1 MRADG
6 WQEEN
11 GAQRTDTPYHPNGFI
26 VQLRVHSGR
35 PKFFMSPL
43 DFVVLIGSM
52 VGIAVYGIWRTRGH
66 RDLSA
71 YLKGD
76 QNIGWATIGI
86 SVMATQASAITFI
99 STPGQG
105 YRDGLGFV
113 QNYFGMPLAL
123 ILIAA
128 VFLPMY
134 RRLNVYTA
142 YEFLGRRFDAK
153 TRLLG
158 AALFL
163 LQRGLAAGI
172 TIYAPAI
179 ILSTMLGWRLDLT
192 IILSGL
198 LVVIYTVIGGSE
210 AVSLTQ
216 KYQLAVIFAGM
227 VTAFIVLLVKLP
239 ANLTDALT
247 VAGGFKKLE
256 AVDFSFD
263 VKQRYTFW
271 SGLFGGLFLS
281 LSYFGTDQSQ
291 VQRYI
296 SGASLRESRLG
307 LMFNAV
313 LKIPM
318 QFFILLLG
326 VMVFVFYQ
334 FEQPPVF
341 FNEAAWKYAV
351 KHESGAQLHSLEQ
364 KFNAI
369 HVEKEQLIHNWLD
382 ARHAGNRE
390 AEAQARQQAL
400 AADDRSEAVR
410 AEAKTALAAADPG
423 VKSNDADYVFITFI
437 LDYLPHG
444 VIGLLVAAFF
454 AAALSSKAAEL
465 NALGSTTTIDFYRHV
480 FKREASDAHYVAAS
494 KWFTL
499 LWGLVAIGFALFANL
514 AENLIQAVNIVGSV
528 FYGVVL
534 ALFLVAFFIRRVG
547 GTAIFWAA
555 LAAQALVFI
564 LYFSLSISYLWYNFI
579 GCAACVLF
587 SLILQAV
594 LGPNTGPA
602 AAELK
607 S

>member
-1 MRADG
+1 
-6 WQEEN
+6 
-11 GAQRTDTPYHPNGFI
+11 
-26 VQLRVHSGR
+26 
-35 PKFFMSPL
+35 MSPL
-43 DFVVLIGSM
+43 DYLVLLGSM
-52 VGIAVYGIWRTRGH
+52 VGIAAYGIWRTRGH
-66 RDLSA
+66 HNLST

-76 QNIGWATIGI
+76 QTTGWATIGL

-105 YRDGLGFV
+105 YASGLDFI

-158 AALFL
+158 AGLFL

-179 ILSTMLGWRLDLT
+179 ILSTVLGWRLDLT
-192 IILSGL
+192 IVLSGV
-198 LVVIYTVIGGSE
+198 LVILYTVTGGSD
-210 AVSLTQ
+210 AVTHTQ

-227 VTAFIVLLVKLP
+227 LTALIVLLCRLP
-239 ANLTDALT
+239 AALSFPDALT
-247 VAGGFKKLE
+247 VAGGFKKLN
-256 AVDFSFD
+256 AVDFSLD

-271 SGLFGGLFLS
+271 SGLMGGLFLS

-313 LKIPM
+313 FKIPM
-318 QFFILLLG
+318 QFLILLLG
-326 VMVFVFYQ
+326 VLVFVFYQ
-334 FEQPPVF
+334 FERPPVF
-341 FNEAAWKYAV
+341 FNEIAWKAAV
-351 KHESGAQLHSLEQ
+351 QHDPDGKLRSIEQQFAVVHAQKQRLIQTWL
-364 KFNAI
+364 NA
-369 HVEKEQLIHNWLD
+369 K
-382 ARHAGNRE
+382 HAGDAQ
-390 AEAQARQQAL
+390 AEARARSEAL
-400 AADDRSEAVR
+400 AALDRSESLI
-410 AEAKTALAAADPG
+410 AEAKKALTTADPG
-423 VKSNDADYVFITFI
+423 AKSNDSDYVFITFV
-437 LDYLPHG
+437 LDHLPHG

-465 NALGSTTTIDFYRHV
+465 NALGSTTTVDFYRHLL
-480 FKREASDAHYVAAS
+480 KREASDAHYVAAS

-499 LWGLVAIGFALFANL
+499 LWGLVALAFALFANL
-514 AENLIQAVNIVGSV
+514 VENLIQAVNIVGSV

-534 ALFLVAFFIRRVG
+534 ALFLMAFFVKRVG
-547 GTAIFWAA
+547 GTAVFWAA
-555 LAAQALVFI
+555 LIAQTLVFI
-564 LYFSLSISYLWYNFI
+564 LYSSLNISYLWYNFI
-579 GCAACVLF
+579 GCAACMLF
-587 SLILQAV
+587 SLLLQTV
-594 LGPNTGPA
+594 IGPKTGPA
-602 AAELK
+602 QALPA

>member
-1 MRADG
+1 
-6 WQEEN
+6 
-11 GAQRTDTPYHPNGFI
+11 
-26 VQLRVHSGR
+26 
-35 PKFFMSPL
+35 
-43 DFVVLIGSM
+43 
-52 VGIAVYGIWRTRGH
+52 
-66 RDLSA
+66 
-71 YLKGD
+71 
-76 QNIGWATIGI
+76 
-86 SVMATQASAITFI
+86 
-99 STPGQG
+99 
-105 YRDGLGFV
+105 
-113 QNYFGMPLAL
+113 
-123 ILIAA
+123 
-128 VFLPMY
+128 
-134 RRLNVYTA
+134 
-142 YEFLGRRFDAK
+142 
-153 TRLLG
+153 
-158 AALFL
+158 
-163 LQRGLAAGI
+163 
-172 TIYAPAI
+172 
-179 ILSTMLGWRLDLT
+179 MLGWRLDLT

-216 KYQLAVIFAGM
+216 KYQMAVIFAGM
-227 VTAFIVLLVKLP
+227 ITAFIVLLVKLP

-256 AVDFSFD
+256 AVSFSLD

-271 SGLFGGLFLS
+271 SGLLGGLFLS

-351 KHESGAQLHSLEQ
+351 KHDSGAQLHSLEQ

-369 HVEKEQLIHNWLD
+369 HVEKEQLIQAWLD
-382 ARHAGNRE
+382 AKHTGNRE
-390 AEAQARQQAL
+390 AESQAQQLAL
-400 AADDRSEAVR
+400 AADGRSEAVR
-410 AEAKTALAAADPG
+410 AEARTAVLAAQPG
-423 VKSNDADYVFITFI
+423 TKSNDADYVFITFI
-437 LDYLPHG
+437 LHYLPHG
-444 VIGLLVAAFF
+444 IIGLLVAAFF

-480 FKREASDAHYVAAS
+480 FKREASDDHYVTAS
-494 KWFTL
+494 KWFTF

-564 LYFSLSISYLWYNFI
+564 LYFSLNISYLWYNFI

-587 SLILQAV
+587 SLILQTV
-594 LGPNTGPA
+594 IGPDSGQA
-602 AAELK
+602 AQVP
-607 S
+607 SQS